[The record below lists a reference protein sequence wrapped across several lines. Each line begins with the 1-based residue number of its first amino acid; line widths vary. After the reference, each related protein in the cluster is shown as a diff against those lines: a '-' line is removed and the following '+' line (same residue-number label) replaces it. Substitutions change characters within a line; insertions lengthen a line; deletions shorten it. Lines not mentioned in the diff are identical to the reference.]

1 MFATI
6 AFWKEE
12 RRDQRGSLVLKRMA
26 SKLPILLKT
35 LGIIVKGAL
44 NLGSTG
50 GFSTKSNNNV
60 PDNCTNLTQ
69 NVQICRKVKPES
81 KQGLVLGNYCK
92 AGIRII
98 YLFLFL
104 YIFSSSTWAQEN
116 VLRFAWTPNKDP
128 HLSHYVIYRDTEPG
142 TMKML
147 DQIPKTDST
156 YTDDT
161 VEPGVTYYYKLTAVD
176 TLGYETEPSNE
187 VTATVGSVNF
197 VNETDKLP
205 NNFEIRQ
212 NYPNPFNPKT
222 TIEYSIPNRSF
233 VKITIYNV
241 LGQDVRKLVNEFKDA
256 GVYKVV
262 WDGKDNNGNQV
273 PSAVYFHQM
282 IAEDFKQVRKLILQK
297 YN

>member
-26 SKLPILLKT
+26 SKLPFLLKT

-50 GFSTKSNNNV
+50 GFSTKPNNNV
-60 PDNCTNLTQ
+60 PHNCANLSQ
-69 NVQICRKVKPES
+69 NVQICCKVKPES
-81 KQGLVLGNYCK
+81 KQGFVLSNYCK
-92 AGIRII
+92 MRIRII

-116 VLRFAWTPNKDP
+116 VLRFAWTPNKEP

-147 DQIPKTDST
+147 DQIPKTDSM

-176 TLGYETEPSNE
+176 NSGNE
-187 VTATVGSVNF
+187 SAPTDEVMAFIGNILR
-197 VNETDKLP
+197 VNED
-205 NNFEIRQ
+205 NAVIERFELEQ
-212 NYPNPFNPKT
+212 NYPNPFNPST
-222 TIEYSIPNRSF
+222 TIPYSLANNTN
-233 VKITIYNV
+233 VTITIYDLMGKEV
-241 LGQDVRKLVNEFKDA
+241 IRLVDGFREAGEYNITWNGKDIFSRSVA
-256 GVYKVV
+256 SGVYYYYLVT
-262 WDGKDNNGNQV
+262 DEFS
-273 PSAVYFHQM
+273 SAKM
-282 IAEDFKQVRKLILQK
+282 MLLQK
-297 YN
+297 